1 MYRIS
6 DICTKCTKGAS
17 RGPPPP
23 TRLARSPRPR
33 FARHAVSPQSS
44 RMRLRALDTKAHS
57 AASQTAQRCSRRCG
71 FGFPKKIVIRCF
83 MFCDVKRPHKELA
96 SSGARAENSAP
107 RFLGKEPAGAR
118 GACLLRAAARSL
130 GSEPQ
135 PEISRAALVLCC
147 CRLSRGGARRWRAR
161 WEALADALEE

>member
-1 MYRIS
+1 
-6 DICTKCTKGAS
+6 
-17 RGPPPP
+17 
-23 TRLARSPRPR
+23 
-33 FARHAVSPQSS
+33 
-44 RMRLRALDTKAHS
+44 
-57 AASQTAQRCSRRCG
+57 
-71 FGFPKKIVIRCF
+71 

-107 RFLGKEPAGAR
+107 RFLGKEPDGAR